1 MSGIPVLLT
10 IRSKQ
15 SYEGQE
21 PDTIELVTEGTLEH
35 SGTAWVICYEESDLT
50 GLEGVTTV
58 FRISRRGAVIRRTG
72 RLHSRMIFREGV
84 RHESLFEMEMGAL
97 MMCVT
102 AQKIRYDLSESGGT
116 VDITYAIE
124 IENASV
130 GLVEYHLQVSLK
142 N

>member
-1 MSGIPVLLT
+1 MKENDLLS
-10 IRSKQ
+10 IVGRQ
-15 SYEGQE
+15 AYPGQE
-21 PDTIELVTEGTLEH
+21 PDSIELVTAGTMEKIEGGWEL
-35 SGTAWVICYEESDLT
+35 SYLESDLT
-50 GLEGVTTV
+50 GLDGVKTTFRVEEGKITLP
-58 FRISRRGAVIRRTG
+58 REG
-72 RLHSRMIFREGV
+72 RLRSQMVFQEGV
-84 RHESLFEMEMGAL
+84 RHESLYEMEMGAL